1 MLLGTAGHVD
11 HGKTTLVRA
20 LTGVD
25 CDRLEAE
32 QARGITIELGF
43 AAWDLPDG
51 RRVDIVD
58 VPGHERLVRTMLVG
72 AGGMDAVLLAIAADS
87 GVMPQTREHLAACAA
102 LGITRGVVALTRADL
117 VEDVDAVKAAVAAD
131 LDGTVLAGAPL
142 IPVCALSGEGIPEL
156 TAAVAELLDAWQPP
170 PDDAPVFLPVDRVF
184 TIDGAGTVVTGT
196 LIRGVLRVGDT
207 VAVVPGPDKARIR
220 GLQNHGVTLEEAR
233 PGRRIAVNLAVPKAA
248 ISRGAVLGPAG
259 AIAEGQVLDVA
270 VQAAAHLLKPL
281 HRLRGVTL
289 HLGASR
295 VLADLRTDSPIESG
309 TWGTG
314 RVRLERAIPLPPG
327 ARFVL
332 RGAAD
337 RQHGAVIGGGRVL
350 DATPPRKRAA
360 AIRARLAEAG
370 AEGVAILIEEA
381 GKRGIDPSSL
391 AQRLPVTPREGARL
405 FAPSIIDAA
414 AADLLAQV
422 DAWHADHP
430 ELPGLPAAQ
439 LRAPLTREALARIGA
454 ALVHDQGVLRRP
466 DHAAALSAD
475 DALFARKLLRAVG
488 RAGLDG
494 QSLAELDVRF
504 VHADAPQIERVLAH
518 LIRVD
523 RIVRVSDSWVAA
535 REAYALRQTTA
546 QAVLS
551 RPLTVADFKTLTGTT
566 RRRAIPFLEWLDGL
580 GVTRRDGSTRVAGP
594 KAQTYANP
602 DG

>member
-25 CDRLEAE
+25 CDRLDAE
-32 QARGITIELGF
+32 RARGITIELGF

-51 RRVDIVD
+51 RRIDIVD

-117 VEDVDAVKAAVAAD
+117 VDDVEAVKASVARD
-131 LDGTVLAGAPL
+131 LAGTVLADAP
-142 IPVCALSGEGIPEL
+142 IVAVCALSGDGLPAL
-156 TAAVAELLDAWQPP
+156 TDAVTQLLDAWRPP

-207 VAVVPGPDKARIR
+207 VAVIPGPDRARIR
-220 GLQNHGVTLEEAR
+220 GLQNHGVALEEAR
-233 PGRRIAVNLAVPKAA
+233 PGRRIAVNLAVPRAA
-248 ISRGAVLGPAG
+248 IKRGAVLGAAG
-259 AIAEGQVLDVA
+259 AIAEGRVLDVA
-270 VQAAAHLLKPL
+270 VQAATHLSKPL

-295 VLADLRTDSPIESG
+295 VLADIRTDSPINPGS
-309 TWGTG
+309 WGTA
-314 RVRLERAIPLPPG
+314 RLRLKRAIPLPPG

-332 RGAAD
+332 RGPAD
-337 RQHGAVIGGGRVL
+337 RQFGAVVGGGRVL
-350 DATPPRKRAA
+350 DAAPPRKRSGAV
-360 AIRARLAEAG
+360 RARLAADG
-370 AEGVAILIEEA
+370 ADGVAILVEEA
-381 GKRGIDPSSL
+381 GKRGVDPASL
-391 AQRLPVTPREGARL
+391 AQRLPITALDGARL
-405 FAPSIIDAA
+405 FAPGVIDAA
-414 AADLLAQV
+414 AAALLAQV

-439 LRAPLTREALARIGA
+439 LRTPLTRAALAQIGA

-466 DHAAALSAD
+466 DHAAALSTD
-475 DALFARKLLRAVG
+475 DAVFARKLMRAIG

-494 QSLAELDVRF
+494 QTFDDLDTRF
-504 VHADAPQIERVLAH
+504 VHADAAQLERVLAH
-518 LIRVD
+518 LTRVE
-523 RIVRVSDSWVAA
+523 RVAQVGGTWVAA
-535 REAYALRQTTA
+535 REALDVRARTA
-546 QAVLS
+546 QAVLAG
-551 RPLTVADFKTLTGTT
+551 PITVADFKALTGTT
-566 RRRAIPFLEWLDGL
+566 RRRAIPLLEWLDGL

-594 KAQTYANP
+594 KAQRYATS
-602 DG
+602 GG

>member
-25 CDRLEAE
+25 CDRLEE
-32 QARGITIELGF
+32 ERARGITIELGF

-51 RRVDIVD
+51 RRIDIVD

-102 LGITRGVVALTRADL
+102 LGITRGVIALTRADL
-117 VEDVDAVKAAVAAD
+117 VDDVEAAMASVAQD
-131 LDGTVLAGAPL
+131 LAGTVLANAP
-142 IPVCALSGEGIPEL
+142 IVAVCAPSGEGILEL
-156 TAAVAELLDAWQPP
+156 TAAVGRLLDAWQPP

-207 VAVVPGPDKARIR
+207 VAVIPGPERARVR

-248 ISRGAVLGPAG
+248 MKRGAVLGAAG
-259 AIAEGQVLDVA
+259 AIAQGRVLDVA
-270 VQAAAHLLKPL
+270 VHAATHLTKPL

-295 VLADLRTDSPIESG
+295 VLGDLRTDTPIEPG
-309 TWGTG
+309 NWGTA
-314 RVRLERAIPLPPG
+314 RMRLERAIPLPPG

-337 RQHGAVIGGGRVL
+337 RQFGAVVGGGRVL
-350 DATPPRKRAA
+350 DAAPPRKRATAVRVQLADDA
-360 AIRARLAEAG
+360 AD
-370 AEGVAILIEEA
+370 GVAILVQEA
-381 GKRGIDPSSL
+381 GQRGLDPTGL
-391 AQRLPVTPREGARL
+391 AQRLPITPLDGPQL
-405 FAPSIIDAA
+405 FSPSVVDAA
-414 AADLLAQV
+414 AIALIAQV

-439 LRAPLTREALARIGA
+439 LRTPLTRAALVQIGDV
-454 ALVHDQGVLRRP
+454 LVHDQGVLRRP
-466 DHAAALSAD
+466 THAAALSAD
-475 DALFARKLLRAVG
+475 DAVFARKLMRAVG
-488 RAGLDG
+488 RSGLDG
-494 QSLAELDVRF
+494 QTFADLDARF
-504 VHADAPQIERVLAH
+504 VHADAAQINRVLAH
-518 LIRVD
+518 LT
-523 RIVRVSDSWVAA
+523 RIVRVAKVGDTWVAA
-535 REAYALRQTTA
+535 READAVRRSTA
-546 QAVLS
+546 QAVLTA
-551 RPLTVADFKTLTGTT
+551 PLTVADFKTLTGTT
-566 RRRAIPFLEWLDGL
+566 RRRAIPLLEWLDGI
-580 GVTRRDGSTRVAGP
+580 GVTRRDGSTRVAGL

-602 DG
+602 DD